1 MNAVHGITRFC
12 GVMLHKLLS
21 ISKATQ
27 FSRQRGFTIVE
38 LLIVVVIIGIL
49 AALVIVSYNGIQ
61 ERANSTKTIATAKA
75 FIKGLNALYIDT
87 GVVPQGSTTTGGG
100 YGTCI
105 APASAVSGGT
115 CPSSDGWWGPTAWDS
130 TLNQQI
136 LTYSGVKN
144 YELGKWCS
152 NPVGSMWYHSNYYGD
167 NRAILQYCVGP
178 NTDCG
183 LPDVLS
189 PPESEMVLSGAK
201 YTNRSSTYTDC
212 KIQVFKW

>member
-1 MNAVHGITRFC
+1 MVKNVKQQ
-12 GVMLHKLLS
+12 LN
-21 ISKATQ
+21 
-27 FSRQRGFTIVE
+27 RQKGFTIVE

-49 AALVIVSYNGIQ
+49 AALIIVSYNGIQ
-61 ERANSTKTIATAKA
+61 ERANSTKTIATARA

-105 APASAVSGGT
+105 APVSAVSGGT

-144 YELGKWCS
+144 FELGKWCN
-152 NPVGSMWYHSNYYGD
+152 NPIGSMWYHSNFYGD
-167 NRAILQYCVGP
+167 NRAVLTYCVGP

-183 LPDVLS
+183 MPGVLS
-189 PPESEMVLSGAK
+189 YPWDNMSLNNAP
-201 YTNRSSTYTDC
+201 YTDRNTTRTRC
-212 KIQVFKW
+212 VIEVFKW